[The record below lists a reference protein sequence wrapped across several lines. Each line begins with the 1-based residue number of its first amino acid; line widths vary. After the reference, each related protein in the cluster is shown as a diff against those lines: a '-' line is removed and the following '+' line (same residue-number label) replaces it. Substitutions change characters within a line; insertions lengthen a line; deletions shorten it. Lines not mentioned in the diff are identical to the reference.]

1 MKIGSRSIRFKN
13 TNGQALVEYVL
24 IIALISVVIIAVV
37 KILGGHVMDSL
48 TKTSCSVSGTTY
60 VPGEKSGQGKCVAK
74 GKDDKDNEDDENE
87 WNIEDAF

>member
-60 VPGEKSGQGKCVAK
+60 VPGEKSGQGKCVDK